1 MPAEADRRRLRFA
14 VLGPVRAWRDGRV
27 LELGPPQQRA
37 VLALL
42 LARPGQPMEVEEIVD
57 VLWGDDPPVSA
68 LTVVYRHIGLLRRL
82 LEPDLPTRAFGQ
94 WLLRGAGGYRMEAD
108 PDSLDLLRFRQLTQ
122 DARRLRDSGAQDL
135 GVARYVEAL
144 ALWQG
149 PTADGIPPAVRAHPV
164 LTALDRERHAVV
176 KEAADA
182 ALRCGRAGEL
192 LGALRR
198 CAAERPMDEPL
209 HARLLQAL
217 TATGR
222 TQEAVRTYREVRARL
237 GEELG
242 IGPGAELRA
251 AARLVLG
258 AGVPVPPGGAGRSA
272 SARTEE
278 RRGTSPDAFS
288 VPAQLPADLPVFVG
302 RQRELALMP
311 TPDGGRPGRAAV
323 VAVSGTPGSG
333 KTALAVRWAHRA
345 AAGCPDG
352 QLYANLRGFG
362 PGGPPVDPVL
372 VLGRFLQALG
382 VPPEQVP
389 ADGLE
394 RARRYR
400 EVLAGRRILVVLD
413 DARDA
418 GQVRPLLP
426 GRPGCL
432 AVVTSRGPL
441 EDLAEGPDDVRFLA
455 LEPFDADEARDCLAA
470 RLGGDR
476 VAAEED
482 AVAEITGLT
491 GGLPLAL
498 AVVAAHAGARPA
510 FPLAATV
517 AELRESRADLD
528 AFAEVRTACDGSY
541 RALSPAAA
549 RLLRGLAE
557 HPGRTFDVSLAAS
570 AAGVPVERAR
580 ALLGEI
586 AGVSL
591 LTPAAD
597 GRFARHRLL
606 RVHAAELGETHEDAG
621 SRRAALH
628 RILDHCLH
636 TAHGAVRTL
645 SPNGTRIHLPPA
657 EPGVSPSE
665 HPARAAA
672 LAWFGA
678 ELPVLLEMVGRAA
691 REGFDRHAWQLAWAL
706 ERLLDQQGLHH
717 DYAEALR
724 PALAAA
730 RRLGDPTALAHVHR
744 ALGCASA
751 RLDRHD
757 DAHAHLRRALDLF
770 GELGDMTGQARTHG
784 EFGRVFD
791 WQGHQAHALYHRE
804 QALEGYRAAG
814 DPVGQSGALQALGR
828 THTLLGQYRQALT
841 HTRQALEPLR
851 GLDEPHAEAA
861 VWRGLGHCHQHLGSH
876 RRAVAGYQRAL
887 QLYRAAGDRYNEFR
901 SLVWLGDAHRTAG
914 DPAAARAAWRQALAV
929 RDCAGLPAHGPLPP
943 AEAVRTGLRGCG
955 PAGRRPV
962 GRGPEEDAT
971 GRPTLRAVPGGPA

>member
-1 MPAEADRRRLRFA
+1 MRFA
-14 VLGPVRAWRDGRV
+14 VLGPVRAWRDGRL

-42 LARPGQPMEVEEIVD
+42 LARPGHPVEVEEIVD

-94 WLLRGAGGYRMEAD
+94 WLLRGAGGYRVEAD
-108 PDSLDLLRFRQLTQ
+108 PDSLDLLRFRRLTQ
-122 DARRLRDSGAQDL
+122 DARRRRDSGADDL
-135 GVARYVEAL
+135 GVAQYVEAL

-149 PTADGIPPAVRAHPV
+149 PTADGIPSSVRAHPI

-182 ALRCGRAGEL
+182 ALRCGRAGAL

-198 CAAERPMDEPL
+198 CANERPMDEPL

-217 TATGR
+217 SATGR
-222 TQEAVRTYREVRARL
+222 AQEAVRTYREVRTRL

-258 AGVPVPPGGAGRSA
+258 TAAPEAPDGGVRPTP
-272 SARTEE
+272 ARTEE
-278 RRGTSPDAFS
+278 RRSTSPDVFS

-311 TPDGGRPGRAAV
+311 TPDGDPSGATAAV
-323 VAVSGTPGSG
+323 VVSGTPGSG

-345 AAGCPDG
+345 AAGFPDG
-352 QLYANLRGFG
+352 QLYASLRGFG
-362 PGGPPVDPVL
+362 PGGPPVESAL
-372 VLGRFLQALG
+372 VLGWFLQALG

-389 ADGLE
+389 TDE
-394 RARRYR
+394 RERSRRYR
-400 EVLAGRRILVVLD
+400 EVLAGRRVLVVLD

-418 GQVRPLLP
+418 EQVRPLLP
-426 GRPGCL
+426 RLPGCT

-441 EDLAEGPDDVRFLA
+441 EDLAEGADDVRFLA
-455 LEPFDADEARDCLAA
+455 LEPFDADEARDCLAV

-476 VAAEED
+476 VASEED
-482 AVAEITGLT
+482 AVTEVTDLT

-498 AVVAAHAGARPA
+498 AVVAARAGARPD

-517 AELRESRADLD
+517 AELRDGQADLD
-528 AFAEVRTACDGSY
+528 ALAEVRTACDASY

-549 RLLRGLAE
+549 RLVRTLAG

-570 AAGVPVERAR
+570 AAGVSVEPVRG
-580 ALLGEI
+580 LLDEI

-591 LTPAAD
+591 LTPAAE
-597 GRFARHRLL
+597 GRFARHRPL
-606 RVHAAELGETHEDAG
+606 RVHAAELAETHEDAD

-636 TAHGAVRTL
+636 TAHSVVRTL
-645 SPNGTRIHLPPA
+645 SPNGPGITLPPP
-657 EPGVSPSE
+657 EPGVTPSPHAE
-665 HPARAAA
+665 RGAA

-678 ELPVLLEMVGRAA
+678 ELPVLLDMVGRAA

-706 ERLLDQQGLHH
+706 DRLLDQQGLHH
-717 DYAEALR
+717 DHTDALR
-724 PALAAA
+724 SALEAA

-744 ALGCASA
+744 ALGRAAA
-751 RLDRHD
+751 RLDRHHE
-757 DAHAHLRRALDLF
+757 AHAHLRRALELF
-770 GELGDMTGQARTHG
+770 DELGETTGQARTHG
-784 EFGRVFD
+784 EFGRLFD
-791 WQGHQAHALYHRE
+791 RQGHQAHALYHRE

-841 HTRQALEPLR
+841 RTRQALEPLR

-887 QLYRAAGDRYNEFR
+887 HLYRGAGDPYNEFR

-914 DPAAARAAWRQALAV
+914 HLVAARAAWRQALAV
-929 RDCAGLPAHGPLPP
+929 RDCADLTAHGPLPP
-943 AEAVRTGLRGCG
+943 VEAIRTGLRGLG
-955 PAGRRPV
+955 PD
-962 GRGPEEDAT
+962 EEAAAS
-971 GRPTLRAVPGGPA
+971 RPTLRAVPGGSA